1 MYTSKALWIKFQ
13 QMLFLLRKF
22 LKAGVFHS
30 FIFTSDNNE
39 NELWSDPIFEPS
51 ECQPI
56 LNANQ
61 PTFDL
66 VEQELKD
73 LTTEFLNNWD
83 FSQVK
88 IDLKKATLETWQNS
102 WYCFS

>member
-1 MYTSKALWIKFQ
+1 MKIGCGKIGIQNWLELGIL
-13 QMLFLLRKF
+13 MHLLRKF

-66 VEQELKD
+66 AEQELKY
-73 LTTEFLNNWD
+73 LSIEFLNN
-83 FSQVK
+83 
-88 IDLKKATLETWQNS
+88 
-102 WYCFS
+102 

>member
-1 MYTSKALWIKFQ
+1 MH
-13 QMLFLLRKF
+13 LLRKF

-51 ECQPI
+51 ECQAI

-66 VEQELKD
+66 VEQELKY
-73 LTTEFLNNWD
+73 LSIEFLNNQD
-83 FSQVK
+83 FSQIN
-88 IDLKKATLETWQNS
+88 IDLKKDTLETFGKIHGTVSADNIEKII
-102 WYCFS
+102 